1 LEKAFELEKKAE
13 MEHME
18 TDIKEKFQKQLMSML
33 LGKLKSN
40 E

>member
-1 LEKAFELEKKAE
+1 
-13 MEHME
+13 ME

-40 E
+40 EQNNPDANENSSTVD